1 MVLTAMHH
9 RYTFVMHHRYILEAE
24 MRIRDISP
32 FALRIPVDV
41 KRQVDEQAKLNRR
54 SMNAEIGVLIE
65 EALSARAKRTA
76 A

>member
-1 MVLTAMHH
+1 
-9 RYTFVMHHRYILEAE
+9 